1 MKLLLLLFLIL
12 TPNEGEVGDVCSS
25 DVTVYIC
32 TGPQSKKY
40 HATKDCRGLN
50 KCSEDI
56 ISVSLAKAKSMGRG
70 PCGICYK

>member
-1 MKLLLLLFLIL
+1 ML
-12 TPNEGEVGDVCSS
+12 TPKGLDLGDVCSS

-32 TGPQSKKY
+32 MGPQSKKY
-40 HATKDCRGLN
+40 HATKDCHGLN

>member
-1 MKLLLLLFLIL
+1 MKLLLFLLLIL

-50 KCSEDI
+50 KCSDDI
-56 ISVSLAKAKSMGRG
+56 IPVSLAKAKNMGRG

>member
-1 MKLLLLLFLIL
+1 MKLLLFLFLL
-12 TPNEGEVGDVCSS
+12 LSPKGVEMGDVHSS
-25 DVTVYIC
+25 DVTVYVC
-32 TGPQSKKY
+32 TGPMSKKY

-56 ISVSLAKAKSMGRG
+56 IAVSLEKAKNMGRG